1 MFCLTKK
8 KLPLTKL
15 LHDNK
20 EVYAHE
26 GHGGQPVWQWPIFC
40 FFKLYA
46 DGKTMEAEKAF
57 AEWYMDQFLK
67 YGQLEKSKGGMKG
80 GSLSKLYDNMLHH
93 SDGQVSFLQA
103 VNERVR
109 LRFSL
114 FDKIKSEGYQPNPRK
129 PVIAFKRNDDKLL
142 MHEGHHRV
150 AILAALG
157 YDSIPN
163 VHIFRNKYELFF
175 FRLMNRLRKLI
186 DSA

>member
-1 MFCLTKK
+1 MRPSSVPIK
-8 KLPLTKL
+8 KLLYDDKL
-15 LHDNK
+15 AY
-20 EVYAHE
+20 VQE
-26 GHGGQPVWQWPIFC
+26 GHGGKPVWQWPIFR

-46 DGKTMEAEKAF
+46 DGKTTEAEKAF
-57 AEWYMDQFLK
+57 AEWYIDQFQK

-80 GSLSKLYDNMLHH
+80 GSLSRLYDNMLHH
-93 SDGQVSFLQA
+93 SDGQVSFQQA
-103 VNERVR
+103 VAERVR

-114 FDKIKSEGYQPNPRK
+114 FDKIKSEGYLANPYK

-163 VHIFRNKYELFF
+163 VHIFRNKHELFL
-175 FRLMNRLRKLI
+175 FRLMNRFRKLI
-186 DSA
+186 VRA